1 MKLGYINYLNSYP
14 FYYHMME
21 KSPIA
26 GVDIVPGHPAELNHM
41 IQKGTLD
48 VSPISAAACPAIQ
61 RDVML
66 LPDFCIGSIGY
77 VRSVI
82 LISRIPIEELNRKKV
97 GLTIASQTSVAL
109 LKALLKK
116 YYRIQPIYTPKDP
129 GPSLKN
135 VDAALIIGNEALIN
149 SREAIPYT
157 YDLGDLWF
165 RKTGFPVV
173 FAVFTVR
180 KSALEKYP
188 SEIKAVIDSYH
199 TSLKCLATEK
209 NKLMQKAEE
218 KYPEI
223 THDISGYYDLLEYR
237 FTEELKSA
245 LNFYFSVTSEL
256 GLLQEV
262 KSLDFMSEE
271 IIRSNG

>member
-1 MKLGYINYLNSYP
+1 MKVGYINYLNSYP
-14 FYYHMME
+14 FYYHMLE
-21 KSPIA
+21 KAPVP
-26 GVDIVPGHPAELNHM
+26 GVEIVPGHPGELNKM
-41 IQKGTLD
+41 MKKGKLD
-48 VSPISAAACPAIQ
+48 LSPISAAACAEIQ
-61 RDVML
+61 EGVIL

-82 LISRIPIEELNRKKV
+82 LISRLPIEDLNGKRV

-116 YYRIQPIYTPKDP
+116 YYHIEPLYTPVDP
-129 GPSLKN
+129 SPSLKN
-135 VDAALIIGNEALIN
+135 IDAALIIGNEAMIN

-165 RKTGFPVV
+165 RKTGYPVV
-173 FAVFTVR
+173 FAVFTIL

-188 SEIKAVIDSYH
+188 SEIKAIIRSYH

-209 NKLMQKAEE
+209 NELIQKAAE

-245 LNFYFSVTSEL
+245 LIFYFSVTAEL
-256 GLLQEV
+256 GLLKEV
-262 KSLDFMSEE
+262 KSLDFMS
-271 IIRSNG
+271 